1 MGLWDDLWCFGGGG
15 GGGFCCCTRGIIAE
29 GLFGNE
35 LALLVY

>member
-1 MGLWDDLWCFGGGG
+1 MVFR